1 MMLYYIKT
9 MESRFNE
16 GKRVFF
22 VYPHSV
28 FQENLIQNL
37 VNQEYEIYLIKDHT
51 YINTIIEAY
60 PDAILFLNIDKG
72 LTRDEWEKFIRS
84 LLDSV
89 GQPTFR
95 IGIISYEFE
104 KPLAELYLM
113 ELSLPG
119 GYIQLKQSLDK
130 ATSIIS
136 KTLEANEVRGRR
148 KYVRCQMEPE
158 RAPDFNVMMD
168 GALVKGK
175 VLDISSAGM
184 AVSVSGGMEFQKN
197 LLLRDIQINLTGRR
211 LRVSG
216 VVIGFRESSG
226 GPKVFVLLFDKSVD
240 SETRGTIRNFVNKRL
255 QEQLDQKFQSQ
266 KAL

>member
-1 MMLYYIKT
+1 MLYYSEA
-9 MESRFNE
+9 MENRFNE

-51 YINTIIEAY
+51 YINTIIDTY

-72 LTRDEWEKFIRS
+72 LTRLEWEKFIRS
-84 LLDSV
+84 LLGSEDP
-89 GQPTFR
+89 PTFR

-104 KPLAELYLM
+104 QALAELYLM
-113 ELSLPG
+113 ELALPG

-130 ATSIIS
+130 ATNIIS

-168 GALVKGK
+168 GTLAKGK

-184 AVSVSGGMEFQKN
+184 AVSVSGGIEFPKN
-197 LLLRDIQINLTGRR
+197 ILLRDIQINLTGRR

-216 VVIGFRESSG
+216 VVIGFRETPG

-240 SETRGTIRNFVNKRL
+240 SETRGTIRSFVHNRL
-255 QEQLDQKFQSQ
+255 QEQLDRKFQ
-266 KAL
+266 L

>member
-1 MMLYYIKT
+1 

-37 VNQEYEIYLIKDHT
+37 VNQEYEIYLIKDHSF
-51 YINTIIEAY
+51 INPIIEAY

-84 LLDSV
+84 LLD
-89 GQPTFR
+89 GAEQPSFR

-130 ATSIIS
+130 ATNIIS

-168 GALVKGK
+168 GTLVKGK

-184 AVSVSGGMEFQKN
+184 AVSVAGGVELQKN

-216 VVIGFRESSG
+216 VVIGFREGSG
-226 GPKVFVLLFDKSVD
+226 GPRVFVLLFDKSVD
-240 SETRGTIRNFVNKRL
+240 SETRGTIRNFVHNRL
-255 QEQLDQKFQSQ
+255 QEQMDRKFQP
-266 KAL
+266 